1 MEEEELR
8 YKKNYYSVMANKIIR
23 GKQKMTIYEAK
34 LIRVLISQIKRDDEN
49 FRMYQTDIKNLAEI
63 LGTDRKNIQREIRN
77 VCKNLMKQ
85 IVEIEN
91 DGDWEILHWL
101 SYAKYDSKK
110 GLIML
115 MLSQEISP
123 YVLALKEKF
132 TRYQTKNILTMQ
144 SFYAIRLYELLQMR
158 IGMDKKKEMVY
169 QFKVTELRV
178 ILQCESR
185 FKQVGEFKR
194 FVLDI
199 AIKEISEETEYSCTY
214 NCRKTGRIIT
224 DILFLIQE
232 KKQTQKQQEVELDI
246 DDLVDQLRKIIKEE
260 LTTKEYKAIL
270 AAAQNDINLIIAK
283 YNIAKK
289 QGNIDNLVGW
299 LIKAIETDYSEPISK
314 KSQSK
319 NKFNDFPQRQY
330 SEEELE
336 ELERRLLLKDLEI

>member
-1 MEEEELR
+1 MKKEELI

-34 LIRVLISQIKRDDEN
+34 LIRVLISQIKKDDEN
-49 FRMYQTDIKNLAEI
+49 FRMYETDIKTLAEI
-63 LGTDRKNIQREIRN
+63 LGTDRKNVRREIRN

-91 DGDWEILHWL
+91 DGDWEILHWI

-144 SFYAIRLYELLQMR
+144 SFYAIRLYELLQMQ
-158 IGMDKKKEMVY
+158 IGIDKKKEMVY
-169 QFKVTELRV
+169 KFKVTELRV

-199 AIKEISEETEYSCTY
+199 AIKEISEETEYNCTY
-214 NCRKTGRIIT
+214 NCKKTGRTIT
-224 DILFLIQE
+224 DIIFLIEE
-232 KKQTQKQQEVELDI
+232 KKQTQEQQQEPDI
-246 DDLVDQLRKIIKEE
+246 DDLIDQLQESIKEP
-260 LTTKEYKAIL
+260 LRIKEYKAIL
-270 AAAQNDINLIIAK
+270 AAAQNDISLIIAK
-283 YNIAKK
+283 YNIAKR

-319 NKFNDFPQRQY
+319 NKFNDFPQREY
-330 SEEELE
+330 SLEELE
-336 ELERRLLLKDLEI
+336 ELERSLLLKDLEI